1 VVDRDVVTE
10 ARPRSVND
18 SVAGTTQAIENSA
31 VSIMPG
37 LGQTQQIDVAITT
50 ELVDVVESA

>member
-1 VVDRDVVTE
+1 MVDRDVVTE